1 MPGISALSDKAAP
14 RPTGISLPF
23 KGQPV
28 QGLSGIKNMKDGT
41 FLTLTDNGFG
51 SKANSPDAML
61 MFHVVKPDWK
71 SGAVERVSTTF
82 LHDPDRKVPFR
93 IVNENTAKRY
103 LTGADF
109 DIESIQPI
117 GDALW
122 FGDEFGPVPDQD
134 RQERQGA
141 AGVRDHGRRQARA
154 LARPSGDGDAGASRP
169 GEVRG
174 PAQQGLR
181 GHGGL
186 ARRQVPLSAAR
197 GPAVGRA
204 DEQAREPR
212 KARPTCAS
220 SSSTSTRATTPARA
234 GSIALEAPANAIG
247 DFNLI
252 DANSGLIIERD
263 DSEGDPALA
272 CAAGAPKPDCFNVPA
287 KFKRIYKVD
296 LGQADADG
304 FVKKVGYID
313 LMDIEDPNKVARQ
326 GGKDG
331 KFTFPF
337 FTIENVDVVDGDHI
351 IVGNDNNLP
360 FSSGRALGKSGRQ
373 RADHPQGHRPLEG
386 EVTLLLRVDR
396 LPALQHVDEGL
407 DLPSSPGLGLH
418 VLGAE
423 DERKAV
429 LGAELVEH
437 APGLGLGV
445 DGGLQIGRDLHAPCC
460 GRRGPSARRPW
471 RPRPA

>member
-1 MPGISALSDKAAP
+1 MRRQVLCGAIALAALFGTATLAQTKYPAALEGHAILPAMTIIPAPADAPPELQISGRYAGPPGQRIDAPEIVPGISALSDKAAP

-28 QGLSGIKNMKDGT
+28 QGLSGIKNLKDGT

-71 SGAVERVSTTF
+71 SGTVERVSSTF

-93 IVNENTAKRY
+93 IVNENTPKRY

-122 FGDEFGPVPDQD
+122 FGDEFGPFLVKTDRNGKVLQVFETKVDGKVVRSPDHPSLVMPAVP
-134 RQERQGA
+134 GP
-141 AGVRDHGRRQARA
+141 VKF
-154 LARPSGDGDAGASRP
+154 
-169 GEVRG
+169 EVRRSKGFEGMAVSPDGSKLYPLLEG
-174 PAQQGLR
+174 PLLVGDNSEPEAKEGTRFLR
-181 GHGGL
+181 ILEFDVAKGEFTGK
-186 ARRQVPLSAAR
+186 SW
-197 GPAVGRA
+197 
-204 DEQAREPR
+204 
-212 KARPTCAS
+212 KY
-220 SSSTSTRATTPARA
+220 
-234 GSIALEAPANAIG
+234 ALEQPANSIG

-252 DANSGLIIERD
+252 DATSGLIIERD
-263 DSEGDPALA
+263 DSEGDPAQA
-272 CAAGAPKPDCFNVPA
+272 CSGPPKPDCFNVPA

-296 LGQADADG
+296 FAQADTDG

-313 LMDIEDPNKVARQ
+313 LMDIADPQKLARQ

-337 FTIENVDVVDGDHI
+337 FTIENVDVVDADHI

-360 FSSGRALGKSGRQ
+360 FSSGRALGKS
-373 RADHPQGHRPLEG
+373 DDNELILLKVPE
-386 EVTLLLRVDR
+386 LLR
-396 LPALQHVDEGL
+396 A
-407 DLPSSPGLGLH
+407 
-418 VLGAE
+418 
-423 DERKAV
+423 K
-429 LGAELVEH
+429 
-437 APGLGLGV
+437 
-445 DGGLQIGRDLHAPCC
+445 
-460 GRRGPSARRPW
+460 
-471 RPRPA
+471 